1 MSSVLHFAVAVTN
14 HRYILSMIRLKL
26 LLTIKITP
34 MTMRFNV
41 AKDTPQLYE
50 SLLALNAAIA
60 NSGADAR
67 LIHLVKIRVSQIN
80 GCAFCVGM
88 HVKEAIGDDVEQNL
102 INLLPVWRETSAFD
116 ARERAALS
124 WAEALTLL
132 AGTGVSDDDYEAA
145 HAELSEQDLAALT
158 VAIGAMNLW
167 NRIGVGAQ
175 MPA

>member
-1 MSSVLHFAVAVTN
+1 
-14 HRYILSMIRLKL
+14 
-26 LLTIKITP
+26 
-34 MTMRFNV
+34 MTMRFNI
-41 AKDTPQLYE
+41 AKDTPQLYA

-60 NSGADAR
+60 ESGADAR
-67 LIHLVKIRVSQIN
+67 LVHLVKVRVSQIN

-88 HVKEAIGDDVEQNL
+88 HVKEAIDDAVEQNL
-102 INLLPVWRETSAFD
+102 INLLPVWRETSVFN

-132 AGTGVSDDDYEAA
+132 AGAGVSDDDYDAA
-145 HAELSEQDLAALT
+145 QAELSEQELAALT

>member
-1 MSSVLHFAVAVTN
+1 
-14 HRYILSMIRLKL
+14 
-26 LLTIKITP
+26 
-34 MTMRFNV
+34 MTMRFNIT
-41 AKDTPQLYE
+41 KDTPQLYE
-50 SLLALNAAIA
+50 ALLALNTAIA

-67 LIHLVKIRVSQIN
+67 LIHLIKIRVSQIN

-88 HVKEAIGDDVEQNL
+88 HIKEAIDDGIEQTL
-102 INLLPVWRETSAFD
+102 INLLPVWRETSAFN
-116 ARERAALS
+116 ARDRAALS

-132 AGTGVSDDDYEAA
+132 AGAGVSDDDYALA
-145 HAELSEQDLAALT
+145 HAELNEQELAALT

>member
-1 MSSVLHFAVAVTN
+1 
-14 HRYILSMIRLKL
+14 
-26 LLTIKITP
+26 
-34 MTMRFNV
+34 MTMRFNIG
-41 AKDTPQLYE
+41 KDTPELYT

-60 NSGADAR
+60 ESGADAR
-67 LIHLVKIRVSQIN
+67 LVHLVKVRVSQIN

-88 HVKEAIGDDVEQNL
+88 HVKEAIDDAVEQNL
-102 INLLPVWRETSAFD
+102 INLLPVWRETSAFN

-132 AGTGVSDDDYEAA
+132 AGTGVSDDDYNAA
-145 HAELSEQDLAALT
+145 HAELSEQELAALT
-158 VAIGAMNLW
+158 VAIGTMNMW

>member
-1 MSSVLHFAVAVTN
+1 
-14 HRYILSMIRLKL
+14 
-26 LLTIKITP
+26 
-34 MTMRFNV
+34 MTMRFNI
-41 AKDTPQLYE
+41 AKDTPQLYA

-60 NSGADAR
+60 ESGADAR
-67 LIHLVKIRVSQIN
+67 LVHLVKVRVSQIN

-88 HVKEAIGDDVEQNL
+88 HVKEAIDDAVEQNL
-102 INLLPVWRETSAFD
+102 INLLPVWRETSVFN

-132 AGTGVSDDDYEAA
+132 AGTGVSDDDYNAA
-145 HAELSEQDLAALT
+145 HAELSEQELAALT
-158 VAIGAMNLW
+158 VAIGTMNLW

>member
-1 MSSVLHFAVAVTN
+1 
-14 HRYILSMIRLKL
+14 
-26 LLTIKITP
+26 
-34 MTMRFNV
+34 MTMRFNI
-41 AKDTPQLYE
+41 AKDTPEIYT

-60 NSGADAR
+60 ETGADVR
-67 LIHLVKIRVSQIN
+67 LVHLVKVRVSQIN

-88 HVKEAIGDDVEQNL
+88 HVKEAIDDEVEQIL
-102 INLLPVWRETSAFD
+102 INLLPVWRETSVFN

-132 AGTGVSDDDYEAA
+132 AGAGVSDDDYDAA
-145 HAELSEQDLAALT
+145 HAELNEQELAALT
-158 VAIGAMNLW
+158 VAIGTMNLW

>member
-1 MSSVLHFAVAVTN
+1 
-14 HRYILSMIRLKL
+14 
-26 LLTIKITP
+26 

-60 NSGADAR
+60 DSGADVR
-67 LIHLVKIRVSQIN
+67 LIHLIKIRVSQIN

-88 HVKEAIGDDVEQNL
+88 HVKEAIDDVELNL

-158 VAIGAMNLW
+158 VAIGTMNLW

>member
-1 MSSVLHFAVAVTN
+1 
-14 HRYILSMIRLKL
+14 
-26 LLTIKITP
+26 
-34 MTMRFNV
+34 MTMRFNI

-50 SLLALNAAIA
+50 SLMALNTAIA
-60 NSGADAR
+60 DSGTDAR
-67 LIHLVKIRVSQIN
+67 LMHLIKVRVSQIN

-88 HVKEAIGDDVEQNL
+88 HVKEAIDDGVEQNL

-132 AGTGVSDDDYEAA
+132 AGSSVSDDDYHAA
-145 HAELSEQDLAALT
+145 QAELSEQELAALT
-158 VAIGAMNLW
+158 VAIGTMNLW

>member
-1 MSSVLHFAVAVTN
+1 
-14 HRYILSMIRLKL
+14 
-26 LLTIKITP
+26 
-34 MTMRFNV
+34 MTMRFNI
-41 AKDTPQLYE
+41 AKDTPQLYA

-60 NSGADAR
+60 ESGADAR
-67 LIHLVKIRVSQIN
+67 LVHLVKVRVSQIN

-88 HVKEAIGDDVEQNL
+88 HVKEAIDDAVEQNL
-102 INLLPVWRETSAFD
+102 INLLPVWRETSVFN

-132 AGTGVSDDDYEAA
+132 AGAGVSDDDYDAA
-145 HAELSEQDLAALT
+145 QAELSEQELAALT
-158 VAIGAMNLW
+158 VAIGTMNLW

>member
-1 MSSVLHFAVAVTN
+1 
-14 HRYILSMIRLKL
+14 
-26 LLTIKITP
+26 
-34 MTMRFNV
+34 MTMRFNI
-41 AKDTPQLYE
+41 AKDTPQLYA

-60 NSGADAR
+60 ESGADAR
-67 LIHLVKIRVSQIN
+67 LVHLVKVRVSQIN

-88 HVKEAIGDDVEQNL
+88 HVKEAIDDAVEQNL
-102 INLLPVWRETSAFD
+102 INLLPVWRETSVFN

-132 AGTGVSDDDYEAA
+132 AGAGVPDDDYDAA
-145 HAELSEQDLAALT
+145 QAELSEQELAALT
-158 VAIGAMNLW
+158 VAIGTMNLW